1 MRLLK
6 FLFWSALALACAPAM
21 VLSGVALYLSPSLP
35 DVESLRDVELQTPL
49 RIYSTD
55 NRLIAEFGEMRR
67 FPINYEQI
75 PPDFVHALL
84 AAEDDNFLN
93 HHGVDPMGLLRAA
106 AELVQTGHIQTGGST
121 ITMQVAKNY
130 FLSSKRVFSRKLNE
144 ILLALQI
151 ERNLSKQEIFE
162 LYVNKIYLGNR
173 AYGIEAA
180 AQVYYGKSINELPLA
195 DLAMI
200 AGLPKAPSR
209 YNPIANPER
218 TKVRRDW
225 ILDRMLTLGYIDE
238 ASYRDAVATPI
249 TARNHGANPEME
261 APYIAEMAR
270 LEMVERY
277 GDDAYTQGFNVYT
290 TVDSRL
296 QEMANSALRDGL
308 QEYDRRHGYRGP
320 ESRNPDITL
329 EQGLSLL
336 NGYRSTGGLE
346 PALVAAVNDDNIE
359 IRLRREQAGIIAW
372 DDMKW
377 ARPYLS
383 ANGMG
388 PRPSKPSD
396 VLQPG
401 DIIRVTRLE
410 GDNFGLA
417 QIPEAQSALVVLG
430 PHDGA
435 IKALIGGFSF
445 LQSNYNRVTQARR
458 QPGSSF
464 KPFLYCAALDN
475 GYNPAS
481 MVNDAPLIFVDDYLD
496 SIWRPQNSG
505 GDFLGPI
512 RLREALYRSRNLVS
526 IRLMQDLGV
535 DKALSYIERF
545 GFSRQELPRNL
556 SASLGTPELT
566 PLQIAQ
572 GYTAFAN
579 GGYAVKP
586 YLIERIEDRYG
597 KLIDYARP
605 AVTPE
610 LTEEQTARLQAY
622 AERMEAEQS
631 DEPSAAER
639 IVDARTIYQ
648 LDSMLR
654 DVVRRGTAVRAR
666 ALGRNDLA
674 GKTGTTNDQKDAWFS
689 GFNPDLVATVWVGF
703 DQPATLGRREYG
715 GTAALPIWMRF
726 MGPALEGVPEN
737 LPRMPRGLVTA
748 RIDPTTGRSA
758 PPDTDGAFME
768 IFKQEEAPPPYSELE
783 MGSYSNGD
791 GSVSPLE
798 LF

>member
-1 MRLLK
+1 
-6 FLFWSALALACAPAM
+6 
-21 VLSGVALYLSPSLP
+21 
-35 DVESLRDVELQTPL
+35 
-49 RIYSTD
+49 
-55 NRLIAEFGEMRR
+55 MRR
-67 FPINYEQI
+67 FPISYDQV
-75 PPDFVHALL
+75 PAAFVHALL

-106 AELVQTGHIQTGGST
+106 TELAQTGHIQTGGST

-130 FLSSKRVFSRKLNE
+130 FLTSDRVFSRKLNE

-151 ERNLSKQEIFE
+151 ERNLDKQEIFE

-238 ASYRDAVATPI
+238 AAYREAVNTPI

-277 GDDAYTQGFNVYT
+277 GDKAYTQGFNVYT
-290 TVDSRL
+290 TADSRL
-296 QEMANSALRDGL
+296 QEMANHALRDGL

-320 ESRNPDITL
+320 EARNPDITL
-329 EQGLSLL
+329 EQGIELL
-336 NGYRSTGGLE
+336 NGYKSLGGLE
-346 PALVAAVNDDNIE
+346 PALVTAVNADNVE
-359 IRLRREQAGIIAW
+359 IRLRRDQAGLIAW
-372 DDMKW
+372 DQMSW

-388 PRPSKPSD
+388 PRPSKPMD
-396 VLQPG
+396 VLKPG
-401 DIIRVTRLE
+401 DIIRVSRVE
-410 GDNFGLA
+410 DDNWRLA
-417 QIPEAQSALVVLG
+417 QVPEAQSALVVLG
-430 PHDGA
+430 PQDGA

-445 LQSNYNRVTQARR
+445 VQSNYNRATQARR

-464 KPFLYCAALDN
+464 KPFLYCAALDK
-475 GYNPAS
+475 GYTPAS
-481 MVNDAPLIFVDDYLD
+481 LVNDAPLIFVDDYLD

-535 DKALSYIERF
+535 DNALSYIERF
-545 GFSRQELPRNL
+545 GFDRKELPRNL

-572 GYTAFAN
+572 GYATFAN

-586 YLIERIEDRYG
+586 YLIDRIENRYG
-597 KLIDYARP
+597 QLIDYSKP
-605 AVTPE
+605 PVTPV
-610 LTEEQTARLQAY
+610 LTEHQQARLDAY
-622 AERMEAEQS
+622 VERQGSAITEQPVAAEQVV
-631 DEPSAAER
+631 EE
-639 IVDARTIYQ
+639 RTIYQ
-648 LDSMLR
+648 LNSMLR

-666 ALGRNDLA
+666 ALNRNDLA

-703 DQPATLGRREYG
+703 DQPSTLGRREYG
-715 GTAALPIWMRF
+715 GTAALPIWMNF
-726 MGPALEGVPEN
+726 MGPALEGVPDRE
-737 LPRMPRGLVTA
+737 PSMPRGLITA
-748 RIDPTTGRSA
+748 RIDPATGRSA
-758 PPDTDGAFME
+758 PPGTEGAFME
-768 IFKQEEAPPPYSELE
+768 IFKQEDAPPPYSELE
-783 MGSYSNGD
+783 MGGYDSG
-791 GSVSPLE
+791 GAVTPLE

>member
-6 FLFWSALALACAPAM
+6 FLFWSLLALACTPVL
-21 VLSGVALYLSPSLP
+21 VLSGVALYLSPALP
-35 DVESLRDVELQTPL
+35 DVETLRDVELQTPL

-55 NRLIAEFGEMRR
+55 NKLIAEFGEMRR
-67 FPINYEQI
+67 FPITYDQV
-75 PPDFVHALL
+75 PAAFVNALL
-84 AAEDDNFLN
+84 AAEDDNFLH
-93 HHGVDPMGLLRAA
+93 HHGVDPAGLVRAA

-180 AQVYYGKSINELPLA
+180 AQVYYGKSISELPLA

-218 TKVRRDW
+218 TKLRRDW
-225 ILDRMLTLGYIDE
+225 ILQRMLNLGYIDE
-238 ASYRDAVATPI
+238 ASYKEAVATPI

-277 GDDAYTQGFNVYT
+277 GDKAYTQGFSVYT
-290 TVDSRL
+290 TVSSDM
-296 QEMANSALRDGL
+296 QQMANQALRSGL
-308 QEYDRRHGYRGP
+308 QDYDQRHGFRGP
-320 ESRNPDITL
+320 EARNPDITL
-329 EQGLSLL
+329 EQGASLL
-336 NGYRSTGGLE
+336 KKYQSLGGLE
-346 PALVAAVNDDNIE
+346 PALVTAVNPDSVE
-359 IRLRREQAGIIAW
+359 LLFRRDPPGTISWE
-372 DDMKW
+372 DMKW

-383 ANGMG
+383 ANSMG
-388 PRPSKPSD
+388 PRPGKPAD
-396 VLQPG
+396 VLKPG
-401 DIIRVTRLE
+401 DIIRVSSVE
-410 GDNFGLA
+410 GDNQYRLA
-417 QIPEAQSALVVLG
+417 QLPKAQSALVVLG
-430 PHDGA
+430 PQDGS

-445 LQSNYNRVTQARR
+445 VESNYNRATQARR

-475 GYNPAS
+475 GYTPAS
-481 MVNDAPLIFVDDYLD
+481 LVNDAPLVFVDDYLD

-526 IRLMQDLGV
+526 IRLLQDLGV
-535 DKALSYIERF
+535 DHAMTYIERF
-545 GFSRQELPRNL
+545 GFARSDLPRHL
-556 SASLGTPELT
+556 SAALGTSELT

-572 GYTAFAN
+572 GYTTFAN

-586 YLIERIEDRYG
+586 YLIDRIENRYAQ
-597 KLIDYARP
+597 LVDYSRP
-605 AVTPE
+605 AVTPAQM
-610 LTEEQTARLQAY
+610 EQEQARLDAY
-622 AERMEAEQS
+622 YLRQPEGPLPQVQKAERV
-631 DEPSAAER
+631 
-639 IVDARTIYQ
+639 VDPRTVYQ
-648 LDSMLR
+648 LNSMLQ
-654 DVVRRGTAVRAR
+654 DVIRRGTAVRAR
-666 ALGRNDLA
+666 ALQRKDLA

-689 GFNPDLVATVWVGF
+689 GFNPELVATAWVGF
-703 DQPATLGRREYG
+703 DQPSTLGRREFG
-715 GTAALPIWMRF
+715 GTAALPIWMNF
-726 MGPALEGVPEN
+726 MGPALEGVPDEEQ
-737 LPRMPRGLVTA
+737 RMPEGLLTA
-748 RIDPTTGRSA
+748 RIDPETGRSA
-758 PPDTDGAFME
+758 PPGSSNAFME
-768 IFKQEEAPPPYSELE
+768 IFKQEDAPPPYSELE
-783 MGSYSNGD
+783 LGGYDSG
-791 GSVSPLE
+791 GAVTPLE

>member
-6 FLFWSALALACAPAM
+6 FLFWSLLALACTPVL
-21 VLSGVALYLSPSLP
+21 VLSGVALYLSPALP
-35 DVESLRDVELQTPL
+35 DVETLRDVELQTPL

-55 NRLIAEFGEMRR
+55 NKLIAEFGEMRR
-67 FPINYEQI
+67 FPITYDEV
-75 PPDFVHALL
+75 PTTFVHALL
-84 AAEDDNFLN
+84 AAEDDNFLS
-93 HHGVDPMGLLRAA
+93 HHGVDPTSLVRAA

-180 AQVYYGKSINELPLA
+180 AQVYYGKSISELPLA

-218 TKVRRDW
+218 TKLRRDW
-225 ILDRMLTLGYIDE
+225 ILQRMVNLGYIDQ
-238 ASYRDAVATPI
+238 ASYEEAIATPI

-277 GDDAYTQGFNVYT
+277 GEKAYTQGFNVYT
-290 TVDSRL
+290 TVSSDMQKL
-296 QEMANSALRDGL
+296 ANQALRSGL
-308 QEYDRRHGYRGP
+308 QDYDQRHGYRGP
-320 ESRNPDITL
+320 EARNPDITL
-329 EQGLSLL
+329 EQGASLL
-336 NGYRSTGGLE
+336 KKYQSLGGLE
-346 PALVAAVNDDNIE
+346 PALVTAVHSDSVE
-359 IRLRREQAGIIAW
+359 LLFRRDPPGTIGW

-383 ANGMG
+383 ANSMG
-388 PRPSKPSD
+388 PRPSKPAD
-396 VLQPG
+396 VLKPG
-401 DIIRVTRLE
+401 DIIRVSPAE
-410 GDNFGLA
+410 GDNQYRLS
-417 QIPEAQSALVVLG
+417 QLPKAQSALVVLG
-430 PHDGA
+430 PQDGS

-445 LQSNYNRVTQARR
+445 VESNYNRATQARR

-475 GYNPAS
+475 GYTPAS
-481 MVNDAPLIFVDDYLD
+481 LVNDAPLVFVDDYLD

-526 IRLMQDLGV
+526 IRLLQDIGV
-535 DKALSYIERF
+535 DHAMTYIERF
-545 GFSRQELPRNL
+545 GFARSELPRHL
-556 SASLGTPELT
+556 SAALGTSELT
-566 PLQIAQ
+566 PMQIAQ
-572 GYTAFAN
+572 GYTTFAN

-586 YLIERIEDRYG
+586 YLIDRIENRYAQ
-597 KLIDYARP
+597 LVDYSRP
-605 AVTPE
+605 AVTPAQM
-610 LTEEQTARLQAY
+610 EQEQARLDAY
-622 AERMEAEQS
+622 YLRQPDGPLPQVQKAERV
-631 DEPSAAER
+631 
-639 IVDARTIYQ
+639 VDPRTIYQ
-648 LDSMLR
+648 LNSMLR
-654 DVVRRGTAVRAR
+654 DVIRRGTAVRAR
-666 ALGRNDLA
+666 ALQRKDLA

-689 GFNPDLVATVWVGF
+689 GFNPGLVATAWVGF
-703 DQPATLGRREYG
+703 DQPSTLGRREFG
-715 GTAALPIWMRF
+715 GTAALPVWMNF
-726 MGPALEGVPEN
+726 MGPALEGVPDEEQ
-737 LPRMPRGLVTA
+737 RMPEGLLTA
-748 RIDPTTGRSA
+748 RIDPETGRSA
-758 PPDTDGAFME
+758 PPGSSNAFME
-768 IFKQEEAPPPYSELE
+768 IFKQEDAPPPYSELE
-783 MGSYSNGD
+783 LGGYDSEGA
-791 GSVSPLE
+791 VTPLE